1 MLLKP
6 ATSVVSSEAE
16 GEEEE
21 EAIEVGVD
29 SKEE

>member
-16 GEEEE
+16 GEEEA
-21 EAIEVGVD
+21 AIEVGVD